1 VKDLE
6 QKIERQKR
14 GQRKFEKFIDVI
26 SKEWLELESAFE
38 TILSDLNVDKDD
50 DDEEEDKKNERSNGG
65 THRKRLDA
73 FRELLLRNLSEED
86 ERAFE
91 AEVVAKTTTNNAE
104 GVEQKKK
111 RKRMDDEDYK
121 NKTTAAE
128 NKNNDEGDDD
138 DDDDQDDQDD
148 EDRADKDEDDE
159 KFLKQ
164 LKERAQATKERF
176 AKALKMNAMNKNTS
190 LETQQQS
197 LMEKKV
203 DYFAADALRAKKI
216 ANCLRATKAKM
227 EEKLKENEEVL
238 ELARMDV
245 THLRR
250 RIAILE
256 SKVDQDGGVDED
268 LGIKLPTAQDAKMA
282 GAKAQLMA
290 SDLNGQGGG
299 SRPAT
304 PGLPQMSPIGKASG
318 SAETDKQISQLKA
331 DLVEADGRFKMSEKL
346 LAEMRE
352 KNEKLENDLKSLRVQ
367 HASGAETLII
377 QSPLY
382 TALSQKFEILK
393 TESKIFDQTLEQTKK
408 ENDVVKTR
416 NVKLEIEAR
425 NARAREEKLVL
436 AENYSKELKSFLERA
451 NRERDEAERK
461 NSEKMASSGPTSQK
475 PNTEESAMKL
485 LDVANA
491 QLKTFK
497 SENERLVKART
508 ERDEVVKQ
516 NRDFETKIKS
526 LEAQVSTLEKK
537 AASKSKTLEIDL
549 AAKTAE
555 LLQEIENRSKAEQDV
570 LDKTAEIEAFVDE
583 IESLATMADDATG
596 QCDEILKKLST
607 TEDEVVNLQKETAA
621 ARREAKKYYDDYEQV
636 RMSNEKDKAEAL
648 SALERL
654 QLLTEDVE
662 KLTKE
667 LESAKAEARGV
678 TGAGSSDRIKIE
690 QLEADITRLNSQ
702 LSIVE
707 KRCNQLSLDEVK
719 IQKELKKLTEERD
732 ALKIDQAG
740 LKKKCDRL
748 SREGGAGLMQDEINA
763 YKTMLGCHVCKQRD
777 KACVITKCFHM
788 FCRECIDTRIATRQR
803 KCPGCALPFS
813 ETDVQNIY
821 F

>member
-1 VKDLE
+1 MNFNSISFGRNKFGFDNVSLGGRTYDFKEAIFAGRANFAGLICTKEVNALSFRHASFGGAFTLGSEDTFGCVPDLVGTETCHHTSLAGLKCVFPTKLNSFRYRQAKD
-6 QKIERQKR
+6 KGDVER
-14 GQRKFEKFIDVI
+14 
-26 SKEWLELESAFE
+26 
-38 TILSDLNVDKDD
+38 
-50 DDEEEDKKNERSNGG
+50 
-65 THRKRLDA
+65 
-73 FRELLLRNLSEED
+73 LR
-86 ERAFE
+86 R
-91 AEVVAKTTTNNAE
+91 
-104 GVEQKKK
+104 
-111 RKRMDDEDYK
+111 
-121 NKTTAAE
+121 
-128 NKNNDEGDDD
+128 
-138 DDDDQDDQDD
+138 
-148 EDRADKDEDDE
+148 
-159 KFLKQ
+159 
-164 LKERAQATKERF
+164 LKE
-176 AKALKMNAMNKNTS
+176 
-190 LETQQQS
+190 
-197 LMEKKV
+197 
-203 DYFAADALRAKKI
+203 
-216 ANCLRATKAKM
+216 
-227 EEKLKENEEVL
+227 
-238 ELARMDV
+238 LA
-245 THLRR
+245 
-250 RIAILE
+250 
-256 SKVDQDGGVDED
+256 
-268 LGIKLPTAQDAKMA
+268 
-282 GAKAQLMA
+282 
-290 SDLNGQGGG
+290 
-299 SRPAT
+299 
-304 PGLPQMSPIGKASG
+304 
-318 SAETDKQISQLKA
+318 
-331 DLVEADGRFKMSEKL
+331 
-346 LAEMRE
+346 
-352 KNEKLENDLKSLRVQ
+352 
-367 HASGAETLII
+367 
-377 QSPLY
+377 
-382 TALSQKFEILK
+382 
-393 TESKIFDQTLEQTKK
+393 
-408 ENDVVKTR
+408 
-416 NVKLEIEAR
+416 
-425 NARAREEKLVL
+425 
-436 AENYSKELKSFLERA
+436 
-451 NRERDEAERK
+451 
-461 NSEKMASSGPTSQK
+461 
-475 PNTEESAMKL
+475 
-485 LDVANA
+485 
-491 QLKTFK
+491 
-497 SENERLVKART
+497 
-508 ERDEVVKQ
+508 KQ

-678 TGAGSSDRIKIE
+678 TGACSSDRIKIE